1 MSPELQETLITA
13 AATGGGIV
21 ASIFLLI
28 IFVKSFLKIGRPNE
42 LLIFSG
48 RRRTVEDGSTV
59 GWRVLRGGR
68 SIKLPLVEEVSQMD
82 LTTMAI
88 DISIRGAYSKGNIP
102 VHVDA
107 VANAKLTTDPILVR
121 HAVERFMG
129 TSQKEIRNVAKE
141 TLEGTLRGVIATLT
155 PEELNHDRQKLS
167 ELLKAE
173 VRDDLDKLGL
183 MVDTFRIQHVADDQN
198 YLDSISRIRIAE
210 VLKDAEI
217 AESDATR
224 DADQVVADSESRGLV
239 AHEEALTVIAEKEN
253 ELKRIEAELDAE
265 AKSEEERT
273 IAAGR
278 EARAT
283 ASQKLE
289 AIRVK
294 LEELRLQAEQVI
306 PAEMQ
311 SRATELKAAGD
322 AAIKEEQGR
331 AEAEALTA
339 LYGAWTD
346 AGPHAK
352 EVFLIQQIDRILADV
367 AKATQGL
374 NVDHVNIIDNGDGT
388 ALAGYIGS
396 YPAIVPELLSRIK
409 DTVGID
415 IIDILTA
422 KKGGK

>member
-13 AATGGGIV
+13 AAIGGGIV
-21 ASIFLLI
+21 VSIFLLI
-28 IFVKSFLKIGRPNE
+28 IFVKSFLIIGRPNE

-48 RRRTVEDGSTV
+48 RTRTLKDGTKV
-59 GWRVLRGGR
+59 GWRVVRGGR

-121 HAVERFMG
+121 NAIERFMA

-173 VRDDLDKLGL
+173 VREDLDKLGL

-210 VLKDAEI
+210 VMKDAEI

-224 DADQVVADSESRGLV
+224 DADQVVADSDSRGVV
-239 AHEEALTVIAEKEN
+239 AHEEALTIITEKEN
-253 ELKRIEAELDAE
+253 ELKRIEAELDSE
-265 AKSEEERT
+265 ARSEEERT

-278 EARAT
+278 EARAI

-289 AIRVK
+289 TIRVK

-311 SRATELKAAGD
+311 SKATELKAAGD

-346 AGPHAK
+346 AGSHAK

-367 AKATQGL
+367 AKVTESL
-374 NVDHVNIIDNGDGT
+374 NVEHVNIIDNGDGT
-388 ALAGYIGS
+388 ALASYIGS
-396 YPAIVPELLSRIK
+396 YPAIVTELLSRIK

-415 IIDILTA
+415 IIGILTA
-422 KKGGK
+422 DKGGK